1 MAASSLPVPKNISV
15 MPTLARGRSV
25 RGAIKVTTISSTR
38 TRGAGNKL
46 LIVDDEAART
56 RQLEFNLSCFRIINL
71 HGVTPVVPSPNKS
84 GSGALIFWEELHAHI
99 HPLLQ
104 VHLK

>member
-1 MAASSLPVPKNISV
+1 MVVTFMAPLTDLPWAGVGITLMFFGTGRELAAIPGVPLPVPKNISV
-15 MPTLARGRSV
+15 MPTPALGRSV

-56 RQLEFNLSCFRIINL
+56 RQLEFNL
-71 HGVTPVVPSPNKS
+71 
-84 GSGALIFWEELHAHI
+84 
-99 HPLLQ
+99 
-104 VHLK
+104 